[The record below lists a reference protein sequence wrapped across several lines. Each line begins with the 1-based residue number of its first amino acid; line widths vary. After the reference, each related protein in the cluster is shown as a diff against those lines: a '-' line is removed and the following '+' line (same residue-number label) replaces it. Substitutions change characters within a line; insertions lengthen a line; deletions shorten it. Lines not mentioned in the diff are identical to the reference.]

1 MWILELK
8 GLTLAISFPEP
19 GCDTFGQLKGNEG
32 SGNETASLV
41 PHEVMKIKR
50 WKRAW
55 KNIFR
60 AGGNCMFFLQV
71 LNWFL
76 HVSLCRRRVAY
87 IMVYSAHA
95 CVDPIW
101 GLKMA
106 PLSTRFEFFWNYVK
120 TFKLSKERVKVL
132 FEVLA
137 FRTTL
142 KPHTIA
148 WMSLCRDTVAEKQK
162 MLSFFSLGH
171 CVFAPNVCLVACQ
184 GNNFGWNSRCL
195 SISIQLT
202 SMVLISRRKIIA
214 EGSVGQLFDRA
225 GKMAEDFSCYSK
237 KHSRNTAL
245 KLSKNT
251 TQRMT
256 TAIWRKFA
264 RGKIAS

>member
-32 SGNETASLV
+32 SGKRLPLTKLWKSSVGNAHQKIYLELV
-41 PHEVMKIKR
+41 EI
-50 WKRAW
+50 
-55 KNIFR
+55 I
-60 AGGNCMFFLQV
+60 CMFFFYKY
-71 LNWFL
+71 WIDFL
-76 HVSLCRRRVAY
+76 MFLCVTEELRTLWSILRMR
-87 IMVYSAHA
+87 A

-148 WMSLCRDTVAEKQK
+148 WMSLCRNTVAEKQK

-195 SISIQLT
+195 SISIQLM

-214 EGSVGQLFDRA
+214 KGSVGQLFDRA
-225 GKMAEDFSCYSK
+225 GKMAEDFSRYSK

-245 KLSKNT
+245 KFSKNT